1 MTHDNH
7 TVTTEHS
14 QNKLRDF
21 TGILL
26 VAGLAIIFLGV
37 SFFFTLRGQ
46 MGSPS
51 HRIANAQQ
59 IGATDTAVLLSW
71 QGTDSADYYRISYPD
86 GMNQIVVTESDIPF
100 AVLRRLSPDSAFNAE
115 IRAVTGSRESAP
127 VSVDCRTENRC
138 EVTAIHVT
146 DVQNDTATV
155 SWEYTGQNK
164 GFTAIAYAVDG
175 QGRRHLTTKAVTVKE
190 NEPPQ
195 CVMGGLYPELS
206 YTVAVMPLTKY
217 HQTGKSTFTVPLYSN
232 AYNKIVFS
240 RFVICPSDT
249 RNTPTVRSL
258 KTVQPSSPYKV
269 SLMFSGKTDSSHT
282 VPVSLLLL
290 KPDGQLYSEFRF
302 SDIPTNPKNKTW
314 YVQRFALLDFRSPT
328 EEGDYQMVLIA
339 DGHRIEKIPF
349 QVRKE

>member
-1 MTHDNH
+1 MTHDNP
-7 TVTTEHS
+7 TVTAEHS
-14 QNKLRDF
+14 QKKLRDF

-26 VAGLAIIFLGV
+26 VAGLAVILLGMI
-37 SFFFTLRGQ
+37 FFFTLKRQ
-46 MGSPS
+46 MEVSSP
-51 HRIANAQQ
+51 RIAGARQ

-71 QGTDSADYYRISYPD
+71 EGTDGADYYRVSYPD
-86 GMNQIVVTESDIPF
+86 GANRIVVTESDIPY
-100 AVLRRLSPDSAFNAE
+100 AVLRRLAPGKTFAAK
-115 IRAVTGSRESAP
+115 IRAVSGSRESAP

-138 EVTAIHVT
+138 DVTAVHVT
-146 DVQNDTATV
+146 DVQHDTATV

-164 GFTAIAYAVDG
+164 GFTAIAYAVDE

-195 CVMGGLYPELS
+195 CVMDGLYPELS

-217 HQTGKSTFTVPLYSN
+217 HRTGKSTFTVPIYSD
-232 AYNKIVFS
+232 AYNKLIFS
-240 RFVICPSDT
+240 RFVICLADSQ
-249 RNTPTVRSL
+249 NTPTVRSL

-282 VPVSLLLL
+282 VPVSLLIL
-290 KPDGQLYSEFRF
+290 KPDGQLYSEYRF
-302 SDIPTNPKNKTW
+302 TDIPTNPENKTW
-314 YVQRFALLDFRSPT
+314 YVQRFALLDFRSPI

-339 DGHRIEKIPF
+339 DGHRIATIPF